1 MSAVCKSVCVWKG
14 FCVKVSVCVPHLIR
28 CKTSF
33 YFCRGQRDLQSWPL
47 PTKLHTGW
55 SGIGTCLYIHI
66 LSRPWA
72 HTSRSWGGDL
82 YLMAVVLYCQWLLWL
97 YFFDFYLCFIFLYLC
112 WVCFL
117 HVWCTPLHNSQ
128 WPFWASVLLM
138 SARQD
143 DVNPSGNT
151 CLGPRW

>member
-72 HTSRSWGGDL
+72 HTSRSWGGTYIL
-82 YLMAVVLYCQWLLWL
+82 WLL
-97 YFFDFYLCFIFLYLC
+97 FYIVNDYCDYTFLIFIYVSSSYIYVGCVFCTSDALHFTIRNDHSEQ
-112 WVCFL
+112 VCYSCRL
-117 HVWCTPLHNSQ
+117 DKMTWTLRGIPV
-128 WPFWASVLLM
+128 
-138 SARQD
+138 
-143 DVNPSGNT
+143 
-151 CLGPRW
+151 